1 MFYCIQYVDMFV
13 RFLDEYN
20 GIVVLTD
27 FMQTLTSYILGMNA
41 ADYDVLYGN
50 KNHNVIQIM
59 LDWVLSLINY
69 LQCDEIQ
76 TVQKTS
82 LKGLKV

>member
-1 MFYCIQYVDMFV
+1 MFMM
-13 RFLDEYN
+13 FLDEYN
-20 GIVVLTD
+20 IIVILAD

-59 LDWVLSLINY
+59 LDGVLSLINY
-69 LQCDEIQ
+69 LQCDMVQ

-82 LKGLKV
+82 LNILKV